1 MTEENAITLI
11 ELREIV
17 AKARNCFTLGL
28 IDANTAN
35 KIRRSARRVIGVF
48 RARLAGVN
56 RAELELRQQTL
67 PADIAELREADRTLD
82 SLLASRAVQRRNV
95 R

>member
-1 MTEENAITLI
+1 MTEKNAITLI

-17 AKARNCFTLGL
+17 AKAWNCFTLGL

-67 PADIAELREADRTLD
+67 GGSDAG
-82 SLLASRAVQRRNV
+82 
-95 R
+95 